1 MVGKADEPLDGSPGN
16 RGILRPFTSPMER
29 EPPALGLTDVKIR
42 PLTSFP
48 ATGFDAELQRLESD
62 DAMLRQ
68 MAMNNLIAMAKHG
81 GSTERII
88 AMMVEKLKDSDML
101 FRGMAVEALS
111 RSAKEVRQQ
120 ITSALIKSLEDPDAN
135 VRCRAVKALRP
146 ACVGESNPAVVAA
159 LSEMLKDE
167 NPFVQDAVIDN
178 LQYAILHASFE
189 VRSSLL
195 SSVHKGIR
203 TAAIDSYMD
212 EILAGGDQA
221 LDLVIG
227 MLQDGEFQVRMTAVR
242 VVANLLTT
250 RDTKVTKDHEAKL
263 KAEGREHDNVQLV
276 QAEGPQIVKTLD
288 ALMTSLG
295 DKSPD
300 IRTEVLRRLSC
311 NTATLNQK
319 VFKAVL
325 ELLADEVH

>member
-1 MVGKADEPLDGSPGN
+1 
-16 RGILRPFTSPMER
+16 
-29 EPPALGLTDVKIR
+29 
-42 PLTSFP
+42 
-48 ATGFDAELQRLESD
+48 
-62 DAMLRQ
+62 MLRQ

-88 AMMVEKLKDSDML
+88 AMMVEKLKDSDKL

-111 RSAKEVRQQ
+111 RSAKEVRKE
-120 ITSALIKSLEDPDAN
+120 ITTALIKSLEDPDAN

-146 ACVGESNPAVVAA
+146 ACVGESHPTVVAA
-159 LSEMLKDE
+159 LSGMLQDE
-167 NPFVQDAVIDN
+167 NPFVQDAAIDN
-178 LQYAILHASFE
+178 LQYAILHASFD

-203 TAAIDSYMD
+203 TAAVDSYMD

-227 MLQDGEFQVRMTAVR
+227 MLQDSQFQVRMAALR
-242 VVANLLTT
+242 VIATLLTT
-250 RDTKVTKDHEAKL
+250 RDTKVTKDHEAKM
-263 KAEGREHDNVQLV
+263 KAEGREHDNVPPV
-276 QAEGPQIVKTLD
+276 KAGGPQIDKTLG
-288 ALMTSLG
+288 ALMSTLG
-295 DKSPD
+295 DQSPD

-325 ELLADEVH
+325 ELLADEVHLDLT